1 MGNMLSEEISNQ
13 IETLELNPDRPLII
27 SDADEVLLQFMRQF
41 EIYLDRN
48 DMWIDLSSFRL
59 QGNIKY
65 KGSDEAVDMTNRNII
80 DDFFAAE
87 TLNFSPV
94 EGAAEALNAL
104 SKEAQIII
112 LTNLPLAQKS
122 ERQINLSKHG
132 MDYPV
137 IVGSGL
143 KGPAVKSLG
152 ERVNAPL
159 FFLDDIPHNINS
171 VAEYVPT
178 SGRIHMIADPRLS
191 KLIGAAEGAS
201 ARIDQWQEAQAW
213 ILDKLVSQ
221 VKLYI

>member
-1 MGNMLSEEISNQ
+1 MLSEEISNQ
-13 IETLELNPDRPLII
+13 IETLELDPDRPLVI

-94 EGAAEALNAL
+94 EGAAEALNVL
-104 SKEAQIII
+104 SKEAQIIV
-112 LTNLPLAQKS
+112 LTNLPLAQKN

-152 ERVNAPL
+152 EKINAPL

-213 ILDKLVSQ
+213 ILDKLTG
-221 VKLYI
+221 